1 MSDPAGIVRSFP
13 SPPLRPWK
21 QATLITLDD
30 LMRMLAPLTPEE
42 PREHVV
48 VRGPVFAVGMDWL
61 VRLPAGKAK
70 DAAIERLAEAAEL
83 ACAAYDLAE

>member
-1 MSDPAGIVRSFP
+1 MEAG
-13 SPPLRPWK
+13 
-21 QATLITLDD
+21 TLITLDD

-48 VRGPVFAVGMDWL
+48 VRGPVFAVGMEWL

-70 DAAIERLAEAAEL
+70 DAALERLAEAAEL
-83 ACAAYDLAE
+83 ACAAYDLAAD